1 MGQRSFCN
9 WFLKLGAKMNTTF
22 MVVGNEELRNMDII
36 RDSAEHHFM
45 MMLDDL
51 RATAQQWRVL
61 HFPLSKSMKHKDI
74 VANLSK
80 IPSVLKLLGQKNKEF
95 ITALAGAGD
104 ILSEC
109 HIYEFCD
116 QDVIVLAKTV
126 NDDEKTIISR
136 LYKKMTKFLPEN
148 TAKHDVL
155 GSEIYSYQRL
165 VDQKLLSAKKFEAY
179 EAMSDIHKAGSIDL
193 RRRRRDSAC
202 VMFVEDDRFTAAYAA
217 NILNRDFDTV
227 ICRNGEEAISAYIEN
242 APDIVFLDIHLPG
255 MDGLDVLQ
263 AIRAVDPEAYV
274 VMLSV
279 DTARDKIV
287 QAQEDGAEK
296 FMKKPFSKERLINTV
311 RMSPFVKM
319 SIQRAQIH
327 NP

>member
-1 MGQRSFCN
+1 
-9 WFLKLGAKMNTTF
+9 
-22 MVVGNEELRNMDII
+22 MDII
-36 RDSAEHHFM
+36 RESAEHHFM
-45 MMLDDL
+45 MMLEEL
-51 RATAQQWRVL
+51 KSTASQWRAL
-61 HFPLSKSMKHKDI
+61 YFPLSKSLKHKDI
-74 VANLSK
+74 VSVPSR
-80 IPSVLKLLGQKNKEF
+80 IPDMLKKLGQTNKAF
-95 ITALAGAGD
+95 ITALSGAGD

-126 NDDEKTIISR
+126 NDAEKTVIDRI
-136 LYKKMTKFLPEN
+136 YKKMIKLLPEN

-155 GSEIYSYQRL
+155 ANEIYMYQKL
-165 VDQKLLSAKKFEAY
+165 ADQKLLSAKKFEAY
-179 EAMSDIHKAGSIDL
+179 DAMSDVSKAGSIDI

-217 NILNRDFDTV
+217 NLLNRDFDTV
-227 ICRNGEEAISAYIEN
+227 ICRNGEEAIGAYIEH

-255 MDGLDVLQ
+255 IDGIQVLQ
-263 AIRAVDPEAYV
+263 AIKAVDPEAYV

-279 DTARDKIV
+279 DTAREKIV
-287 QAQEDGAEK
+287 QANQDGAEK
-296 FMKKPFSKERLINTV
+296 FLKKPFSKERLINTV